1 MNPRFS
7 LYSSWLLL
15 CAALAGPAAA
25 PAAGAAEAAQ
35 EIAVPAWFKAS
46 FLDLRD
52 DVSEAAAAGKRTLI
66 YFGQNGCPYCTR
78 LMEVNFKDP
87 AIVATTRRHFDV
99 IELNILGSRS
109 VTWFDGKARSEKELA
124 AFLKVQFTPTLLFLD
139 EKGAVALRVNGYY
152 PPPRFA
158 AALEY
163 VAGRYE
169 KKTGFAEFQKNQPR
183 GPDAGA
189 ARSAALFRAGPYSF
203 DRRTPAA
210 RPLAVFFEQRE
221 CADCDDLHA
230 GPLAAEATRRLL
242 ARFDAYRLDVQG
254 AEPVVTPDGA
264 KTTAAGWARTLN
276 IQYTPGI
283 VFFDE
288 RGREVLRVDAYLRSF
303 HLQSAL
309 DYVASGAYLKEP
321 SLQRFIQARAEAV
334 RARGGRVN
342 LME

>member
-1 MNPRFS
+1 MNTRFS
-7 LYSSWLLL
+7 LYSIVRLA
-15 CAALAGPAAA
+15 CAALACVAAA
-25 PAAGAAEAAQ
+25 QAAEAPQ
-35 EIAVPAWFKAS
+35 EIAAPAWFKAS

-52 DVSEAAAAGKRTLI
+52 DLSEATAAGRRTLI

-78 LMEVNFKDP
+78 LMEVNFRDP
-87 AIVATTRRHFDV
+87 AIVATTRRHFDA
-99 IELNILGSRS
+99 IEINILGSRA
-109 VTWFDGKARSEKELA
+109 VTWLDGKTRSEKDLA

-152 PPPRFA
+152 PPPRFS
-158 AALEY
+158 AALDY
-163 VAGRYE
+163 VAGRHE
-169 KKTGFAEFQKNQPR
+169 KKLSFAEFQKSAPR
-183 GPDAGA
+183 GTAAGA
-189 ARSAALFRAGPYSF
+189 ARSPALFRAAPYAF

-242 ARFDAYRLDVQG
+242 AGFDAYRLDVQG
-254 AEPVVTPDGA
+254 TEPVIAPDGS
-264 KTTAAGWARTLN
+264 KTTAAAWARTLN

-309 DYVASGAYLKEP
+309 EYVASGAYRTEP
-321 SLQRFIQARAEAV
+321 SLQRYIQARAEAV